1 MAVKVPVT
9 LSPVDTK
16 KVDAAIARIQSRA
29 KGVDFGG
36 GAKSLEKLSRPL
48 GKITGQAN
56 EFTKSLDASNAR
68 VLAFGAS
75 VAVINKLSQAFGALV
90 ANTIKV
96 EASFAKIGVILGGT
110 EQQLRAF
117 GDGIFNVAKKTA
129 TSFEEV
135 ADGAL
140 ELARQGLGVE
150 ESLARVETALKLVRV
165 AGVDSQEAVAGLT
178 AAIKGFEG
186 AGITVAQI
194 ADKLAEVDTKFAV
207 STEDLINGL
216 ERASASARVA
226 GVSFD
231 ELLGVITTVQER
243 TQRGGAVIGNAF
255 KTIFARLGRTDTLVA
270 LEELGI
276 QVLDSQGNV
285 RSAIPLFQD
294 LAVELDKLGLKS
306 IAAGEI
312 IQKVAGVRQ
321 RDILISL
328 IEDLNSGQSQFSKS
342 LQVSANAAGAL
353 DAKNEKLNQTL
364 EALIANTVTAGRELA
379 SIIGEIGFADAAKDI
394 LSTFSSVLGTLKD
407 LFQGDTLGSDFA
419 RGIIKGIGGVLTG
432 PGLALIT
439 AIFIKLFIDLAKFGS
454 QSLKQILGINKAAQQ
469 QKILQ
474 QSVLQTLLQNENIQR
489 EILALEGNKVAQEQL
504 LLRIYNQ
511 QAAALARIQ
520 KTAATVTPGLFR
532 GGFRGGE
539 RGITRRSAGGYVA
552 AEARDIS
559 RGVGGANAGSRVVSI
574 PNFAFGGGKHG
585 TMVAN
590 TSEYY
595 VPNYAGGGDAIFN
608 RDMIK
613 TMGLPSGARKLNASV
628 GYVPNFAKK
637 GLPISDKGGRFAMV
651 VPSQRG
657 LTTQEGTAP
666 SGQKYKFP
674 VVGYNKSNLKAK
686 NDDQLKK
693 DIKDFAIKLSKEE
706 AKTITKSQPLPG
718 KLGAMNEGAIGGL
731 AGSVFEAVISSLIR
745 GPQFDQTTTATF
757 DFIGSSAAKQLREGL
772 FAALP
777 ATATFV
783 EAKIRGTDSKLRN
796 SMAKKMETYGAGKKT
811 IGAVGKR
818 EIKAARQRVVGG
830 SVGRLS
836 RDKTIKSEFKG
847 TSFAS
852 RGYIPNFVDPLTDAI
867 QREQEAGVPINQI
880 RINQKGTLRNGQ
892 NPMGLAVTNTRDEP
906 TGRIPNF
913 IRKSEKLGL
922 GKNPIPNSGPGTATI
937 AGLGTEA
944 KKTSSALQT
953 ISDKALGLSI
963 AFSFV
968 GSALEG
974 TESKLGQFASTA
986 ANTISLLAAST
997 LVIEP
1002 LQGLGKGLGDIGG
1015 KVSTFGA
1022 SLSGTGN
1029 AFGSLLGGAGSLLST
1044 FGRFLPVVGVLIT
1057 AFTVLLPILS
1067 KFGKETEDASD
1078 RLKKLEGEVAEEKDT
1093 AVVQR
1098 REQLLIDRAAQ
1109 VTIRDEQLQK
1119 AADVQK
1125 SIDITKSSGKRSNT
1139 TFSESRRDAAQ
1150 DAADAA
1156 QAAIDEIDASIIIFD
1171 ERLAGTAKEIEVARK
1186 TGGMGPRTAA
1196 GASAFLDQSGAL
1208 TAGRFAA
1215 QGVGTSG
1222 ALTGARAKADKAKLD
1237 IAQAVTKE
1245 AKLQAEIDLARA
1257 NFNLEADQ
1265 ARFGVTEQFVTLLKQ
1280 GDTVTGDQLKVIED
1294 QVKAGGNLNQIQK
1307 ELADK
1312 GIELTGE
1319 TLNQFNIAK
1328 KQLDLQNLQ
1337 LTAKKE
1343 ELETQIEIKK
1353 ESLPGSFQS
1362 GLNKGFGRLQDRV
1375 DGFAE
1380 KIGDEIPNRFAD
1392 GLGRALSDA
1401 LSGAKDLDEALSA
1414 AGKNFL
1420 DYIAEA
1426 FMQQAAAQAVA
1437 PLKNVFSTVLSS
1449 VAGAFGGS
1457 AASAATSTAT
1467 AGSNFSFFNVDT
1479 SFQPSS
1485 YMSSLGYGGGGGFS
1499 FPARGGLIK
1508 GFNRGGA
1515 VGSDVVPAMLTPGEF
1530 IMSRDAVNKYGLEML
1545 TRMNEGVTSMATM
1558 QNGGLISPAAA
1569 PVGGNSSQ
1577 VNNNSEFTFNIQG
1590 GNTEQQQGGQQESM
1604 QDREFAKRIRSAV
1617 TQVVSEESRRGGS
1630 LAYLY
1635 TQ

>member
-140 ELARQGLGVE
+140 ELARQGLSVE

-165 AGVDSQEAVAGLT
+165 AGIDSQEAVAGLT

-186 AGITVAQI
+186 AGLTVASI

-432 PGLALIT
+432 PGLALVT

-637 GLPISDKGGRFAMV
+637 GLPISDPGGRFAMV

-693 DIKDFAIKLSKEE
+693 DIKDFAVRLSKQE

-783 EAKIRGTDSKLRN
+783 EAKIRGTDSKLKN

-836 RDKTIKSEFKG
+836 RDKTIQSEFKG

-922 GKNPIPNSGPGTATI
+922 GKNPVPNSGPGTATI

-1029 AFGSLLGGAGSLLST
+1029 AFGSLLGGTGSLLTT
-1044 FGRFLPVVGVLIT
+1044 FGKFLPVIGTVIT

-1067 KFGKETEDASD
+1067 KFGKETEEASD
-1078 RLKKLEGEVAEEKDT
+1078 RLKQLEKEVGEEKDT
-1093 AVVQR
+1093 GVVGR
-1098 REQLLIDRAAQ
+1098 RDEFVRKREIEQAKLTKLQADVAKKEKSIADKQANPGTRKISGVESQNLARARKRLAAQ
-1109 VTIRDEQLQK
+1109 QEV
-1119 AADVQK
+1119 V
-1125 SIDITKSSGKRSNT
+1125 N
-1139 TFSESRRDAAQ
+1139 
-1150 DAADAA
+1150 
-1156 QAAIDEIDASIIIFD
+1156 EIDASLAILD
-1171 ERLAGTAKEIEVARK
+1171 QRLAGTAKEIEVARK
-1186 TGGMGPRTAA
+1186 IGGKGPRTAA

-1222 ALTGARAKADKAKLD
+1222 ALTGARADADKAKLD

-1294 QVKAGGNLNQIQK
+1294 QVKAGGNLNQIQAELK
-1307 ELADK
+1307 EK

-1362 GLNKGFGRLQDRV
+1362 GLNKGFGRLQDRI

-1420 DYIAEA
+1420 DYIAQA
-1426 FMQQAAAQAVA
+1426 FMQQAAAQAVS
-1437 PLKNVFSTVLSS
+1437 PLKNVFGTVFGAI
-1449 VAGAFGGS
+1449 AGAFI
-1457 AASAATSTAT
+1457 
-1467 AGSNFSFFNVDT
+1467 
-1479 SFQPSS
+1479 P
-1485 YMSSLGYGGGGGFS
+1485 GGGGGAIGTPDGS
-1499 FPARGGLIK
+1499 FIDPSQLGPGGSRGGLITGGLIK
-1508 GFNRGGA
+1508 RFSRGGA

-1558 QNGGLISPAAA
+1558 QNGGLISPAPA

-1590 GNTEQQQGGQQESM
+1590 GNTEQEQGGQQESM
-1604 QDREFAKRIRSAV
+1604 RDREFAKRIRSAV

>member
-140 ELARQGLGVE
+140 ELARQGLSVE

-165 AGVDSQEAVAGLT
+165 AGIDSQEAVAGLT

-186 AGITVAQI
+186 AGLTVASI

-432 PGLALIT
+432 PGLALVT

-574 PNFAFGGGKHG
+574 PNFAFGGGKRG

-637 GLPISDKGGRFAMV
+637 GLPISDPGGRFAMV

-693 DIKDFAIKLSKEE
+693 DIKDFAVRLSKQE

-783 EAKIRGTDSKLRN
+783 EAKIRGTDSKLKN

-836 RDKTIKSEFKG
+836 RDKTIQSEFKG

-922 GKNPIPNSGPGTATI
+922 GKNPVPNSGPGTATI

-1029 AFGSLLGGAGSLLST
+1029 AFGSLLGGTGSLLTT
-1044 FGRFLPVVGVLIT
+1044 FGKFLPVIGTVIT

-1067 KFGKETEDASD
+1067 KFGKETEEASD
-1078 RLKKLEGEVAEEKDT
+1078 RLKQLEKEVGEEKDT
-1093 AVVQR
+1093 GVVGR
-1098 REQLLIDRAAQ
+1098 RDEFVRKREIEQAKLTKLQADVAKKEKSIADKQANPGTRKISGVESQNLARARKRLAAQ
-1109 VTIRDEQLQK
+1109 QEV
-1119 AADVQK
+1119 V
-1125 SIDITKSSGKRSNT
+1125 N
-1139 TFSESRRDAAQ
+1139 
-1150 DAADAA
+1150 
-1156 QAAIDEIDASIIIFD
+1156 EIDASLAILD
-1171 ERLAGTAKEIEVARK
+1171 QRLAGTAKEIEVARK
-1186 TGGMGPRTAA
+1186 IGGKGPRTAA

-1222 ALTGARAKADKAKLD
+1222 ALTGARADADKAKLD

-1294 QVKAGGNLNQIQK
+1294 QVKAGGNLNQIQAELK
-1307 ELADK
+1307 EK

-1337 LTAKKE
+1337 LDAKE
-1343 ELETQIEIKK
+1343 QELETQIKIKQ

-1362 GLNKGFGRLQDRV
+1362 GLNKGFGRLQDRI

-1392 GLGRALSDA
+1392 GLGQALSDA
-1401 LSGAKDLDEALSA
+1401 LSGAKDLDDALSA

-1420 DYIAEA
+1420 DYIAQA
-1426 FMQQAAAQAVA
+1426 FMQQAAAQAVS
-1437 PLKNVFSTVLSS
+1437 PLKNVFGTVFGAI
-1449 VAGAFGGS
+1449 AGAFI
-1457 AASAATSTAT
+1457 
-1467 AGSNFSFFNVDT
+1467 
-1479 SFQPSS
+1479 P
-1485 YMSSLGYGGGGGFS
+1485 GGGGGAIGTPDGS
-1499 FPARGGLIK
+1499 FIDPSQLGPGGSRGGLITGGLIK
-1508 GFNRGGA
+1508 RFSRGGA

-1530 IMSRDAVNKYGLEML
+1530 IMSRDAVNKYGLQML
-1545 TRMNEGVTSMATM
+1545 TKMNEGVMSMATM

-1590 GNTEQQQGGQQESM
+1590 GNTEQEQGGQQESM
-1604 QDREFAKRIRSAV
+1604 RDREFAKRIRSAV